1 MFEKGQ
7 YSRKDP
13 KGFAIQNVQPYNQNK
28 YLGFVTTGFHMF
40 KYISKDK
47 QLLGVTEGTPPPP
60 PRICNKCRVL
70 TPGTCLPGPV
80 KLFSRRGQRPPAGVS
95 HPPTGA
101 AGSRAPCPP
110 G

>member
-47 QLLGVTEGTPPPP
+47 QLLGV
-60 PRICNKCRVL
+60 
-70 TPGTCLPGPV
+70 
-80 KLFSRRGQRPPAGVS
+80 S
-95 HPPTGA
+95 
-101 AGSRAPCPP
+101 
-110 G
+110 